1 MLFRCVFLCGFR
13 KREQGNNATEVAE
26 FEKLV
31 AIQEAEIDRLKAKVL
46 HRITIE
52 PGR

>member
-1 MLFRCVFLCGFR
+1 
-13 KREQGNNATEVAE
+13 VAE

-31 AIQEAEIDRLKAKVL
+31 TATEAEIDRLRSRVL

-52 PGR
+52 AAR